1 MMNVSQGFGEVQEPY
16 LQAKEHKCES
26 IFSGVGNFSKMYANS
41 WVIYINEWMLIVNS
55 KFKLGHIMD

>member
-26 IFSGVGNFSKMYANS
+26 IFSGVGNCSKMYANS
-41 WVIYINEWMLIVNS
+41 WVIYINEWMLN
-55 KFKLGHIMD
+55 LN